1 MLRSAWHGNGI
12 VTIGSEMLRK
22 CLETKRLER
31 QWHSIETM
39 GEARQWHGEV
49 RLRRAME
56 WQGKAGKSNGYGC
69 KA

>member
-1 MLRSAWHGNGI
+1 MDLNREAKAMQRIEEICKGMAEKS
-12 VTIGSEMLRK
+12 VEM
-22 CLETKRLER
+22 
-31 QWHSIETM
+31 
-39 GEARQWHGEV
+39 QWHGEA